1 MVTVKI
7 LASFVQNFRKMI
19 KAGDKVR
26 FLNAV
31 GGGVV
36 KSVIN
41 KTMVNVEDY
50 DGFEIPPL
58 ISELVVV
65 DDTLSMNAEKRQAGI
80 RANEKKEKEELPV
93 KKELPKAEPKIISG
107 KDAPDCYFAFVPQ
120 NELNP
125 VAGELKVYLVNNSNN
140 FVLYNYSHLKNKMYR
155 SVESGKMNPNSKRY
169 LESFSRMDL
178 NELPDFQFQLVFFR
192 EESFKLEAPVVKSLR
207 LNPVKFYRENSYEKT
222 RYFAQNAMAIS
233 LLGPDMES
241 EVAQLSEAGLAEAIL
256 EKEKPKTVV
265 SKKIAS
271 PDLVEIDLHIH
282 ELLEDTRGLT
292 NHEMLEVQLGRF
304 RNELE
309 TAISNGTKR
318 IVFIHGIGNGTL
330 KQELRQELTT
340 KYKKYY
346 FQDASFKEYGYG
358 ATMVILKTA

>member
-1 MVTVKI
+1 
-7 LASFVQNFRKMI
+7 MI

-41 KTMVNVEDY
+41 KSMVIVEDY
-50 DGFEIPPL
+50 DGFEVPTL

-65 DDTLSMNAEKRQAGI
+65 DDSLSMDPSKRAARNRTVKSEEPEVI
-80 RANEKKEKEELPV
+80 KEQ
-93 KKELPKAEPKIISG
+93 PKAEPKYVAG
-107 KDAPDCYFAFVPQ
+107 KDNPVFFLAFVPQ
-120 NELNP
+120 DERNP
-125 VAGELKVYLVNNSNN
+125 VEGELKVYLVNDSNN
-140 FVLYNYSHLKNKMYR
+140 FVLYNYSHLKNKIYR

-169 LESFSRMDL
+169 LESFSRFDL
-178 NELPDFQFQLVFFR
+178 NELPYFQFQLLFFR
-192 EESFKLEAPVVKSLR
+192 EESPKLESPVVKSLH
-207 LNPVKFYRENSYEKT
+207 LNPVKFYRENSYQKT
-222 RYFAQNAMAIS
+222 KYFAQNAIIFS
-233 LLGPDMES
+233 LLEPDMET
-241 EVAQLSEAGLAEAIL
+241 EVSKLTEPELTKILL
-256 EKEKPKTVV
+256 EKEEPKVVVKRTV
-265 SKKIAS
+265 S

-282 ELLEDTRGLT
+282 ELLEDSRGLA
-292 NHEMLEVQLGRF
+292 NHDMLEVQLGRF
-304 RNELE
+304 RNELDA
-309 TAISNGTKR
+309 AIQNGTRR

-358 ATMVILKTA
+358 ATMVILKST

>member
-1 MVTVKI
+1 M
-7 LASFVQNFRKMI
+7 

-50 DGFEIPPL
+50 DGFEVPTL

-65 DDTLSMNAEKRQAGI
+65 DDSLSMNTEKRFARI
-80 RANEKKEKEELPV
+80 RANEKKEEQPEIKEQ
-93 KKELPKAEPKIISG
+93 PKAEPKYIAG
-107 KDAPDCYFAFVPQ
+107 KDSPDCYLAFVPQ
-120 NELNP
+120 NEANP
-125 VAGELKVYLVNNSNN
+125 VDGELKVYLVNNSNN
-140 FVLYNYSHLKNKMYR
+140 FVLYNYSHLKNKVYR

-169 LESFSRMDL
+169 LESFTRMDL
-178 NELPDFQFQLVFFR
+178 NELPDFQFQLVFFL
-192 EESFKLEAPVVKSLR
+192 EESPKLESPVVKSLR
-207 LNPVKFYRENSYEKT
+207 LNPVKFYRQNSYEKT
-222 RYFAQNAMAIS
+222 KYFTQNAMVIS
-233 LLGPDMES
+233 LLETELETEVEKLTES
-241 EVAQLSEAGLAEAIL
+241 EVAKVIQ
-256 EKEKPKTVV
+256 EKDEPKVVVKRTV
-265 SKKIAS
+265 S

-282 ELLEDTRGLT
+282 ELLEDTCGLS

-309 TAISNGTKR
+309 TAIGNGTKR

-330 KQELRQELTT
+330 KQELRKELST

-358 ATMVILKTA
+358 ATMVILKNA

>member
-1 MVTVKI
+1 
-7 LASFVQNFRKMI
+7 MI

-31 GGGVV
+31 GGGIV

-50 DGFEIPPL
+50 DGFEVPTL

-65 DDTLSMNAEKRQAGI
+65 DDSVSMDPERRSARIKTPEK
-80 RANEKKEKEELPV
+80 KEELPV
-93 KKELPKAEPKIISG
+93 VKEQPKVEPKYVAG
-107 KDAPDCYFAFVPQ
+107 KDTPVCFLAFVPQ
-120 NELNP
+120 NEANP
-125 VAGELKVYLVNNSNN
+125 VEGELKVYLVNDSNN
-140 FVLYNYSHLKNKMYR
+140 FILYNYSHLKDKLYR

-169 LESFSRMDL
+169 LESFSRFDL
-178 NELPDFQFQLVFFR
+178 NELPYFQFQMIFFR
-192 EESFKLEAPVVKSLR
+192 EESPKLENPVVKSLH
-207 LNPVKFYRENSYEKT
+207 LNPVKFYRQGSYEKT
-222 RYFAQNAMAIS
+222 KYFTQNAIIFS
-233 LLGPDMES
+233 LLDPDMET
-241 EVAQLSEAGLAEAIL
+241 EVAKLTESEMTKIVLD
-256 EKEKPKTVV
+256 KEEPKAMVKRTVT
-265 SKKIAS
+265 

-282 ELLEDTRGLT
+282 ELLEDTRGIA
-292 NHEMLEVQLGRF
+292 NHEMLEIQMGRF

-309 TAISNGTKR
+309 TAIANGTRR

-330 KQELRQELTT
+330 KQELRKELST

-358 ATMVILKTA
+358 ATMVILKGA